1 MSNAGG
7 RCYRSGIAAKAGT
20 ECRDTQRRRR
30 NSTHPMEN
38 HRSSSVR
45 VGSPCGPCC
54 DLDRVR
60 RTRACGG
67 KDLPRSPSSR
77 PRESTRNR
85 ALMPHARTDRPQRTR
100 GPRDTC
106 IHEAVPLRS
115 TKEQRNQSE
124 RRSFRRLVVS
134 DSNHGLGAARLT
146 ERIWAQSAGKRPS
159 RNPSPGIAS
168 PALPFSRNPPRPL
181 ESSSALRVLSRL
193 YRVEQHLAERIV
205 VRFAKLGG
213 ELTPK
218 IGPSRTLVAPLRRS
232 QVALD
237 VSGRYHQASIRL
249 AADSGFG

>member
-30 NSTHPMEN
+30 NPTHPMEN

-67 KDLPRSPSSR
+67 KDCLDPRFRDLESQRGIERSS
-77 PRESTRNR
+77 
-85 ALMPHARTDRPQRTR
+85 PHARTDRPQRPR

-193 YRVEQHLAERIV
+193 YRVERHLVERIV
-205 VRFAKLGG
+205 VRFG
-213 ELTPK
+213 EAWRGVNSQDRAEPDV
-218 IGPSRTLVAPLRRS
+218 GRAAAP
-232 QVALD
+232 
-237 VSGRYHQASIRL
+237 
-249 AADSGFG
+249 